1 MGHNILVCFRGRLDS
16 DLRSSFASR
25 ILKSRHKCKSYFCTD
40 YALNKKTNFIISL
53 FKFDKI
59 IHLKRTKKKFLI
71 SFFYLEF
78 FIYFFIVYFVFFYL
92 KKNWLVNNFS
102 FSGVLLGDLVYDQY
116 VRFHYNFKTNFFS
129 LKLLK
134 LIFSTIYKS
143 ILLKNIIKDKKNK
156 VLDSFIL

>member
-59 IHLKRTKKKFLI
+59 IHLKRTKKIFNI
-71 SFFYLEF
+71 F
-78 FIYFFIVYFVFFYL
+78 FIS
-92 KKNWLVNNFS
+92 NFL
-102 FSGVLLGDLVYDQY
+102 F
-116 VRFHYNFKTNFFS
+116 
-129 LKLLK
+129 
-134 LIFSTIYKS
+134 IFS
-143 ILLKNIIKDKKNK
+143 
-156 VLDSFIL
+156 